1 MSLQRTSSMNF
12 TLRQLKVFVAVYD
25 LGSFSAAAKSVQL
38 TQSAVS
44 KLCMELEEQVGF
56 PLFER
61 STRKVTPA
69 YGAADLYSFAC
80 EMLGIM
86 EAAKRSMS
94 SLAMMERG
102 TVKLA
107 ASPMMMYSLIGP
119 AIADF
124 REQHPNVQF
133 ELYELSTRETVEWV
147 VDGKVD
153 FGIVSLDREYP
164 KLLAEL
170 LYHDRMHAVMY
181 RDHALAAKR
190 SVSWA
195 SLSRHEHI
203 QMRPD
208 FSIRRTID
216 RIAAQQK
223 LHLPA
228 SIETGSVA
236 ATLGMV
242 KAGLGLA
249 VLPGYVIPMAKQL
262 GLKAVPVTG
271 VGIHHALS
279 LIKRWNA
286 RPSIAAAAFIELL
299 RSRLEKH

>member
-1 MSLQRTSSMNF
+1 MNF
-12 TLRQLKVFVAVYD
+12 TLRQLKVFAAVYD

-56 PLFER
+56 PLFDR
-61 STRKVTPA
+61 STRKVSPTH
-69 YGAADLYSFAC
+69 GADDLYSFAR
-80 EMLGIM
+80 EMLSTM
-86 EAAKRSMS
+86 EAAKRSMN

-102 TVKLA
+102 TIKLA
-107 ASPMMMYSLIGP
+107 ASPMMMYSLIAP

-124 REQHPNVQF
+124 RVRHPSVQF
-133 ELYELSTRETVEWV
+133 ELYEHSTRNTVKCV
-147 VDGKVD
+147 VDGEVD
-153 FGIVSLDREYP
+153 FGIVSLDDGYSN
-164 KLLAEL
+164 KLLAQL
-170 LYHDRMHAVMY
+170 LYHDHMYAVMSP
-181 RDHALAAKR
+181 DHALAAR
-190 SVSWA
+190 QSVSWA
-195 SLSRHEHI
+195 ALSGQEHI
-203 QMRPD
+203 QMRTD

-216 RIAAQQK
+216 RIATRHK

-242 KAGLGLA
+242 KSGLGLA
-249 VLPGYVIPMAKQL
+249 VLPGYVTPMARQL

-286 RPSIAAAAFIELL
+286 RPSIASGAFIELL
-299 RSRLEKH
+299 LGRFEKHCERDRG

>member
-1 MSLQRTSSMNF
+1 MNF

-61 STRKVTPA
+61 STRKVSPA

-80 EMLGIM
+80 EMLGTL

-107 ASPMMMYSLIGP
+107 ASPMMMYCLIGP
-119 AIADF
+119 AIASF
-124 REQHPNVQF
+124 RAQAPGIGF
-133 ELYELSTRETVEWV
+133 ELYELSTRETMEWV
-147 VDGKVD
+147 VDGRVD
-153 FGIVSLDREYP
+153 FGIVSLDADHP
-164 KLLAEL
+164 KLLAQV
-170 LYHDRMHAVMY
+170 LYEDRMYAVM
-181 RDHALAAKR
+181 RPDHALAGKR
-190 SVSWA
+190 SVTWA
-195 SLSRHEHI
+195 ELSRHEYI

-216 RIAAQQK
+216 RIAAQQR
-223 LHLPA
+223 LHLPTR
-228 SIETGSVA
+228 IETGTVA

-242 KAGLGLA
+242 QAGLGLA
-249 VLPGYVIPMAKQL
+249 VLPGYVIAMARQL
-262 GLKAVPVTG
+262 GLTAVAVKG
-271 VGIHHALS
+271 VGVEHALS
-279 LIKRWNA
+279 LIRRRNA
-286 RPSIAAAAFIELL
+286 RSSIAASAFIEVL
-299 RSRLEKH
+299 RSKREPAPM

>member
-1 MSLQRTSSMNF
+1 MNF

-25 LGSFSAAAKSVQL
+25 VGSFSAAAKSVQL

-56 PLFER
+56 ALFER

-80 EMLGIM
+80 EMLGIA
-86 EAAKRSMS
+86 EAAKRSMN

-107 ASPMMMYSLIGP
+107 ASPTMMYSLIGP

-124 REQHPNVQF
+124 RTQHPKVQF
-133 ELYELSTRETVEWV
+133 ELYELSTRDTVEWV
-147 VDGKVD
+147 VGGKVD
-153 FGIVSLDREYP
+153 FGIVALDADSP

-170 LYHDRMHAVMY
+170 LYEDRMHAVMS
-181 RDHALAAKR
+181 RDHPLAAKR

-195 SLSRHEHI
+195 ALSRHEYI
-203 QMRPD
+203 QIRSD

-216 RIAAQQK
+216 RIATQHK
-223 LHLPA
+223 LHLPT

-249 VLPGYVIPMAKQL
+249 ILPGYVIPMARQL
-262 GLKAVPVTG
+262 GLKTVPLTG
-271 VGIHHALS
+271 VGVHHPLS

-286 RPSIAAAAFIELL
+286 RPSIAAGAFIELL
-299 RSRLEKH
+299 RSRLATP

>member
-1 MSLQRTSSMNF
+1 MNF

-38 TQSAVS
+38 SQSAVS

-69 YGAADLYSFAC
+69 NGASDLYSFAC
-80 EMLGIM
+80 EMLGLE

-94 SLAMMERG
+94 SLAMLERG
-102 TVKLA
+102 TIKLA

-124 REQHPNVQF
+124 RADHPNIHF

-147 VDGKVD
+147 IDGRVD
-153 FGIVSLDREYP
+153 FGIVSLDADHP
-164 KLLAEL
+164 KLLAEV
-170 LYHDRMHAVMY
+170 LYKDRMHAVVHREHPMA
-181 RDHALAAKR
+181 DKR
-190 SVSWA
+190 SVGWTD
-195 SLSRHEHI
+195 LSRQEHI

-208 FSIRRTID
+208 FSIRQTID
-216 RIAAQQK
+216 RIAVQQK
-223 LHLPA
+223 LHVPT

-242 KAGLGLA
+242 KAGLGIA
-249 VLPGYVIPMAKQL
+249 VLPGYTIPMARHL
-262 GLKAVPVTG
+262 GLRAIPIRG
-271 VGIHHALS
+271 VSIHHTLS

-286 RPSIAAAAFIELL
+286 RPSVAAGAFIDLL
-299 RSRLEKH
+299 RSKFEETRI